1 MKIYRVDGTLCL
13 EIKRDSLYEVD
24 LSRADLSR
32 ADLRETN
39 LYGANLSK
47 ANLYRTD
54 LSEAD
59 LSEADLRGADLRGAD
74 LIDGGQDTRGFR
86 FWAWSKKGGVII
98 YRAGCHEW
106 DDFNDAVGWY
116 SENYSSTGDRL
127 ECLTRLDMMRTVAKL
142 KGWWK

>member
-1 MKIYRVDGTLCL
+1 M
-13 EIKRDSLYEVD
+13 
-24 LSRADLSR
+24 
-32 ADLRETN
+32 
-39 LYGANLSK
+39 GA
-47 ANLYRTD
+47 
-54 LSEAD
+54 
-59 LSEADLRGADLRGAD
+59 
-74 LIDGGQDTRGFR
+74 QDTRGFR